1 MKNDDYLVYTNK
13 EVVATKKCGPNQ
25 ETIQI
30 TEEHPSLSTGG
41 CNVKLEDHKIY
52 GEESI
57 RHSTSETRIFDWNWD
72 AKGVLRNITMPQFIQ
87 AMRELENEASVIS
100 SETEDILQQADL
112 NSERRESSN
121 LYRTFS
127 SK

>member
-1 MKNDDYLVYTNK
+1 M
-13 EVVATKKCGPNQ
+13 
-25 ETIQI
+25 
-30 TEEHPSLSTGG
+30 
-41 CNVKLEDHKIY
+41 KLEDHKIY

-100 SETEDILQQADL
+100 FETEDILQQVDL

-121 LYRTFS
+121 LYSWAKWITPLIAAYVSFMLSIFYLQTR
-127 SK
+127 KKQ

>member
-1 MKNDDYLVYTNK
+1 
-13 EVVATKKCGPNQ
+13 
-25 ETIQI
+25 
-30 TEEHPSLSTGG
+30 
-41 CNVKLEDHKIY
+41 
-52 GEESI
+52 
-57 RHSTSETRIFDWNWD
+57 
-72 AKGVLRNITMPQFIQ
+72 MPQFIQ

-127 SK
+127 NK